1 MTQKNLQDI
10 DVRTWLKN
18 HENKDLLRFLTCG
31 SVDDGKSTLIGRLL
45 YNSKMIY
52 EDQLSALEKDNEK
65 HGHAGDEL
73 DFSLLVDGLAAERE
87 QGITIDVAW
96 RYFSTDT
103 RKFII
108 ADTPGHEQYT
118 RNMATGASGC
128 QLAIILIDARKGV
141 LTQTRRHSL
150 ICHLLGIKQLIIAVN
165 KMDLMDYDQHTFDAI
180 IRDYH
185 NFIKQLKFHED
196 LDLQF
201 VPISALKG
209 DNITEKSPHMD
220 WYKDDHLL
228 GLLENASTIDVLQN
242 APFRF
247 PVQYVNR
254 PNIDFRGFA
263 GTITSGRIHCG
274 DEILAMPSMQYSTI
288 DRIVTMDG
296 ELQEAAAG
304 QAITITLKD
313 EIDISRGDMITV
325 PTAAPSLATEVTTNI
340 VWMQKEPLKE
350 GRLYRARFAAAEAL
364 ATISKIH
371 YVLDVNTMEKSEA
384 QQAGL
389 NSIVKATVCF
399 NTRIPLETYRGTKST
414 GSFILI
420 DRDSHST
427 AGAVMVTKINREEL
441 SKNSSDVVWHNY
453 QIDRSARAE
462 LKAQKPKVLWFT
474 GLSGS
479 GKSTIA
485 NLVEQRLFNMGR
497 HTYLLDGDN
506 VRHGLNK
513 NLGFSGI
520 DRIENIRRVA
530 EVSRLMYDA
539 GLIVIATFIS
549 PFRSDRHMARELF
562 DMGDFIEIYID
573 TPLHICEQRDPKG
586 LYKKAR
592 KGEIAHFT
600 GISSPYEAP
609 YHSEIRIKTEGLTPE
624 ECAEQ
629 ILKKLETLA

>member
-1 MTQKNLQDI
+1 MTTAQQNI
-10 DVRTWLKN
+10 DVRAWLKN

-52 EDQLSALEKDNEK
+52 EDQLEALEKDNQK
-65 HGHAGDEL
+65 HGHAGEEL

-96 RYFSTDT
+96 RYFSTET

-118 RNMATGASGC
+118 RNMATGASNC

-141 LTQTRRHSL
+141 LTQTKRHSL
-150 ICHLLGIKQLIIAVN
+150 ICHLLGIKQLVIAVN
-165 KMDLMDYDQHTFDAI
+165 KMDLMNYDQDVFNTI
-180 IRDYH
+180 VKDYKD
-185 NFIKQLKFHED
+185 FIAQVKHHED

-201 VPISALKG
+201 VPISALNG
-209 DNITEKSPHMD
+209 DNITEKSSHMP
-220 WYKDDHLL
+220 WYTGKHLL
-228 GLLENASTIDVLQN
+228 GLLESASTIDVLQN

-247 PVQYVNR
+247 PVQLVNR

-263 GTITSGRIHCG
+263 GTIKSGSIKCG
-274 DEILAMPSMQYSTI
+274 NEILAMPSMQYSTI
-288 DRIVTMDG
+288 DRIITMDG
-296 ELQEAAAG
+296 DLQEAVAG
-304 QAITITLKD
+304 QAITLTLKD
-313 EIDISRGDMITV
+313 EIDISRGDIITV
-325 PTAAPSLATEVTTNI
+325 PTSAPSLATEVTSNI
-340 VWMQKEPLKE
+340 VWMQNTPLQE
-350 GRLYRARFAAAEAL
+350 GKLYRARFAAGEAL
-364 ATISKIH
+364 ATVKSINYS
-371 YVLDVNTMEKSEA
+371 LDVNTMEKTKT

-389 NSIVKATVCF
+389 NSITQTVISF
-399 NTRIPLETYRGTKST
+399 NKPVPLETYRGTKAT

-420 DRDSHST
+420 DRDTNAT
-427 AGAVMVTKINREEL
+427 AGAAMVTKINREDVA
-441 SKNSSDVVWHNY
+441 KAASDIVWHDY
-453 QIDRSARAE
+453 QVDRNARSE

-485 NLVEQRLFNMGR
+485 NIVEQRLFNMGK

-530 EVSRLMYDA
+530 EVSKLMYDA
-539 GLIVIATFIS
+539 GLIVLATFIS

-562 DMGDFIEIYID
+562 EQDDFIEVYID

-609 YHSEIRIKTEGLTPE
+609 YHSEIQIKTEGLTAE

-629 ILKKLETLA
+629 ILKKLNI